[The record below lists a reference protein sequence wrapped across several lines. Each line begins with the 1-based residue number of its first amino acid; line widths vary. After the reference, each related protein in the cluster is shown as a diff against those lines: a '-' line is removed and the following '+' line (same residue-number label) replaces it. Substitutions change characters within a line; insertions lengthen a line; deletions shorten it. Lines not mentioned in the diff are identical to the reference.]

1 MKEIY
6 NNKFIRPLVMKILK
20 KMDFDIFIKHHWTGV
35 KVKLHLFKHKGYW
48 YHGKKRENT
57 TMQLF
62 NSLIH
67 VGDNIVEAGGH
78 IGYISLFFSKL
89 VGNQGRVIVFEPGVN
104 NLPYIRRNI
113 KEANNIILFEK
124 AIGDFIGEV
133 DFFED
138 DLTGQN
144 NSIVENFKGFE
155 ENAAASYVGSQVKR
169 TRVHMVT
176 LDSEIKSSVDFI
188 KIDIEAGECKALLG
202 SKKMLEE
209 QKPILMVE
217 IQADEEVIYNFF
229 NELGYSL
236 FTPEITKVI
245 NYSQLS
251 GNVFCLHTVKHKK
264 QIKKYFTND

>member
-1 MKEIY
+1 
-6 NNKFIRPLVMKILK
+6 
-20 KMDFDIFIKHHWTGV
+20 
-35 KVKLHLFKHKGYW
+35 
-48 YHGKKRENT
+48 
-57 TMQLF
+57 
-62 NSLIH
+62 
-67 VGDNIVEAGGH
+67 
-78 IGYISLFFSKL
+78 
-89 VGNQGRVIVFEPGVN
+89 VFEPGVN

-113 KEANNIILFEK
+113 KEVNNIILFEK
-124 AIGDFIGEV
+124 AVGDFIGEV

-155 ENAAASYVGSQVKR
+155 VNAAVSYVDSQVKR

-217 IQADEEVIYNFF
+217 IQADEEVIYTFF
-229 NELGYSL
+229 NKLGYSL
-236 FTPEITKVI
+236 FTPELVRIADYTE
-245 NYSQLS
+245 LS
-251 GNVFCLHTVKHKK
+251 GNIFCLHAVKHKE
-264 QIKKYFTND
+264 QIKKIFYQ